1 MASSH
6 GSELKK
12 VKKAKLEREG
22 LVYSRVDSPFWNR
35 GQRVVLAAGR
45 FHYLGVR
52 FRRAVQAFLR
62 SHYASEALFTW
73 LLLYVCGRVSMI
85 PFI

>member
-1 MASSH
+1 
-6 GSELKK
+6 

-35 GQRVVLAAGR
+35 GERVGLGAGR

-52 FRRAVQAFLR
+52 FRRAVYAFLR
-62 SHYASEALFTW
+62 SHYSSEAFFTW
-73 LLLYVCGRVSMI
+73 FLLYVWGQVSMI